1 MAASAS
7 ALISRMD
14 DESQDNSKLSDIVK
28 SLKKILATVKTISV
42 TLDKISYGL
51 DGVSGTQYHCIEE
64 VPTS

>member
-7 ALISRMD
+7 VLISRTN
-14 DESQDNSKLSDIVK
+14 DESQDNSKLSDIMK

-42 TLDKISYGL
+42 TLDKIFYGL
-51 DGVSGTQYHCIEE
+51 DGVSDTQYHCIEE